1 MVDVSPWDL
10 SGAQNLWIKPGTTS
24 TGGEVCCTGPRS
36 TSYENCRPS
45 PPLVVGFLSPIT
57 CKATYC
63 RTFLQDDSPGLSLKQ
78 FSFIQICRCWCI
90 SYGCCRWCDGY
101 PWWRH
106 PNWKGQGAQWIHH
119 GIRFFWLH
127 GDKLREMTCRN
138 AMVVKRDCRFPSC
151 QLPEFEMKPW
161 RKKHHASVIEKQTEV
176 VTIVFPSKTLTLPR
190 CFVRYVFTVSRDNL
204 GAQVGSSWN
213 THRA

>member
-1 MVDVSPWDL
+1 M
-10 SGAQNLWIKPGTTS
+10 NK
-24 TGGEVCCTGPRS
+24 
-36 TSYENCRPS
+36 RPS

-78 FSFIQICRCWCI
+78 FSFIQICRCWCL

-138 AMVVKRDCRFPSC
+138 AMVVRRYCRFPSC
-151 QLPEFEMKPW
+151 QLPEFEMKVEEKNTMQVLLRNKLRLSLSYFHPRPW
-161 RKKHHASVIEKQTEV
+161 PCPGALFDMFSQFQGTHG
-176 VTIVFPSKTLTLPR
+176 
-190 CFVRYVFTVSRDNL
+190 L
-204 GAQVGSSWN
+204 GWQQLKY
-213 THRA
+213 HRA